1 MMRPAEVERF
11 CQHLRAR
18 HYSRNTVESYALDL
32 QLFFAEIKKPVSRIT
47 WRDVDH
53 FIEQQHGQGLAAA
66 TINRRLHAVKRF
78 FDYLV
83 LETQHLPTNP
93 VKPSHFLKQGRPLPK
108 KLSGQQVKQLF
119 ATISNRMDRAL
130 FLLMLRSGLRV
141 SEVAELKLS
150 DIDWQQKALLVQ
162 QGKGRKDRRV
172 YLSSDTLEG
181 MRECL
186 AIRPAGMAGEH
197 FFWNQKRKNQP
208 LSIKAIQKKMERY
221 AKAGQVAASCHS
233 LRHTFASNLLEEGAE
248 VILIKEFLGH
258 ESISS
263 SERYARLSNQKVKQI
278 YLQTIKKV
286 IQKTK
291 V

>member
-1 MMRPAEVERF
+1 MERF
-11 CQHLRAR
+11 CQHLRTR
-18 HYSRNTVESYALDL
+18 QYSRHSIESYALDL

-47 WRDVDH
+47 WRDIDR

-66 TINRRLHAVKRF
+66 TINRRLHAIKRL

-83 LETQHLPTNP
+83 VETERLPTNP

-108 KLSGQQVKQLF
+108 GLSRQQVKQLF
-119 ATISNRMDRAL
+119 AAIRNRMDRAL
-130 FLLMLRSGLRV
+130 FLLMLRCGLRV

-150 DIDWQQKALLVQ
+150 DIDWEQKALLVR

-172 YLSSDTLEG
+172 YLSPDTLEG
-181 MRECL
+181 LRECL
-186 AIRPAGMAGEH
+186 AVRPAAVAGEY

-221 AKAGQVAASCHS
+221 AKAGQVSASCHS

-248 VILIKEFLGH
+248 VISIKEFLGH
-258 ESISS
+258 ESITT
-263 SERYARLSNQKVKQI
+263 SERYARLSNQRVKQV
-278 YLQTIKKV
+278 YLQTIQKV